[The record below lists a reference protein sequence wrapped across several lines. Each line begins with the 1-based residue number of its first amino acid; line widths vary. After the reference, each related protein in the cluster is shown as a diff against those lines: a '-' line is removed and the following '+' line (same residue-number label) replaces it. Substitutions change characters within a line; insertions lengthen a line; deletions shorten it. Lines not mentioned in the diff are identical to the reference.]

1 MKLKPLL
8 LKLMKFS
15 CFGIMLQ
22 MFFISF
28 LMAYDGNAQQKRVSV
43 KEVFIN
49 LNLQEVSMGEVFREI
64 ELKTDFVFNYD
75 DRVMQKKYSYVS
87 IQGRKTVA
95 DVLLYLSEIADLK
108 FKQVNNNI
116 NVENLK
122 NKSDKSKKLEIILQ
136 TRSISGRVTSYED
149 NEGLP
154 GVNVVEKG
162 TSNGTVTNV
171 QGNYTID
178 VSEGATLV
186 FSSVGYTTEEVT
198 IGNRSVIDL
207 TMTADIQ
214 QLQELVVIGYGTQ
227 EKRDV
232 TGSVSSVE
240 PKEFEDE
247 PIANVTQGL
256 QGKVAGV
263 NVTTSSGAPGG
274 NMIVRI
280 RGNNSVLGSNDP
292 LYVVDGVPIQA
303 GNNGSTHL
311 LSTINP
317 GDIESIE
324 VLKDASAT
332 AIYGSRGSN
341 GVILITTKSGK
352 SGRDVITFETSF
364 GTRSVERQLDM
375 MNSRQMAEIANER
388 NLNDGLPIIFD
399 NIDSLSRIDTD
410 WQEEIFRP
418 ALIQNHAITFSG
430 GNEKTQYLIS
440 GNYFDEEGIIEGSEF
455 KRGSIRLNLDQQ
467 VSDAF
472 KISGRLFVSRSA
484 NDEINDNGVLQSA
497 LNSPPFVPVYNS
509 DGTYVNAAT
518 LKQFSFSPSSGDNA
532 VALAKERY
540 DERILDRV
548 LGNVTGSYTIFENL
562 SLNVLL
568 GVDHLASKRDFYMPR
583 ILEGGLP
590 AGTGSKSFGSSTS
603 FLNENTLN
611 YIKAIGEDDE
621 LTVTAGFTWQTEQN
635 ESLNGSSSGF
645 VTDELLNNILSAGE
659 NFSAPSNNYNEWTL
673 ISYLGRINYIIN
685 DKYLFTISGRAD
697 GSSRFGEGNKW
708 GFFPSGAVAW
718 RISDENFMQ
727 NINQISNLKIRASYG
742 VSGNQA
748 ISPYESLQ
756 QFSDVTLAFGGTP
769 TSGFAATNLGNPDL
783 KWETTEEFNIGLEV
797 GLWEE
802 RLRFYID
809 YYTKDTDDLLARIN
823 LPPTSGFNNN
833 VQNIGSTRNKG
844 FEIQLGADL
853 IRNEKLNWTLN
864 MNGFRNV
871 NEVTE
876 TAGGQ
881 DRIAPG
887 LDIVGS
893 ANIVREGE
901 PLSAFYGLEVDG
913 LTEDGLYNFVD
924 NNNDGEINDA
934 DRVIL
939 GSPYPDFVYGIGT
952 NVSYGNFSLRVS
964 MQGELGRTLWNNNK
978 YRHMNSFHRGSN
990 QIEDVYFNRWT
1001 AENPDP
1007 NAPYPKATSNLNQA
1021 PSDWFLEDASYLRI
1035 QNVRLSYN
1043 IPFAD
1048 LDIPVFRSANVYISA
1063 QNLYTFTDYSWYTP
1077 DINTFSSGDLRI
1089 GIDQRAYPSAR
1100 TFMAGL
1106 KLGF

>member
-1 MKLKPLL
+1 MKKKLLLL
-8 LKLMKFS
+8 LKMTLFYS
-15 CFGIMLQ
+15 FIGLFLQ
-22 MFFISF
+22 GVVLNF
-28 LMAYDGNAQQKRVSV
+28 LFALPYNAQNFKSV
-43 KEVFIN
+43 KEVFVDVN
-49 LNLQEVSMGEVFREI
+49 FKDASLKEVFSVLES
-64 ELKTDFVFNYD
+64 KSGFSFGYD
-75 DRVMQKKYSYVS
+75 DNHLNKSTRIDLTAKNKSMEYILIEISKKTSL
-87 IQGRKTVA
+87 R
-95 DVLLYLSEIADLK
+95 
-108 FKQVNNNI
+108 FRQVNNDI
-116 NVENLK
+116 DV
-122 NKSDKSKKLEIILQ
+122 KLEKRKQKKIPEIEIIQ
-136 TRSISGRVTSYED
+136 TRNITGTVTSGED
-149 NEGLP
+149 GEPLP

-162 TSNGTVTNV
+162 TNNGTVTNI
-171 QGNYTID
+171 QGEYSLE
-178 VSEGATLV
+178 VSENASLV
-186 FSSVGYTTEEVT
+186 FSSVGYSTQEID
-198 IGNRSVIDL
+198 IGNRSVIDI
-207 TMTADIQ
+207 TMSPDVQ

-227 EKRDV
+227 KKSDV

-240 PKEFEDE
+240 PKDFEDE

-311 LSTINP
+311 LSTLNP

-341 GVILITTKSGK
+341 GVILITTKSGVA
-352 SGRDVITFETSF
+352 GRDLVTFETSF
-364 GTRSVERQLDM
+364 GSRSAERQIDM
-375 MNSRQMAEIANER
+375 MNSRQFAEIANER

-399 NIDSLSRIDTD
+399 NIDSLSRINTD
-410 WQEEIFRP
+410 WQDEIFRS
-418 ALIQNHAITFSG
+418 ALIQNHALTFSG

-440 GNYFDEEGIIEGSEF
+440 GNYFDEEGIIAGSDF

-472 KISGRLFVSRSA
+472 KVIGRLFVSRSV
-484 NDEINDNGVLQSA
+484 NNEITDNGVLQSA
-497 LNSPPFVPVYNS
+497 LNSPPFLPVRNP
-509 DGTYVNAAT
+509 DGSYVKAAT

-532 VALAKERY
+532 VALAQERF
-540 DERILDRV
+540 DERTLDRV
-548 LGNVTGSYTIFENL
+548 LGNITASYNIIENL
-562 SLNVLL
+562 TLSVLL
-568 GVDHLASKRDFYMPR
+568 GVDHLSTKRDFYMPR
-583 ILEGGLP
+583 VLEGGLP
-590 AGTGSKSFGSSTS
+590 AGSGSKSFNTSTS

-611 YIKAIGEDDE
+611 YRKTIGADDE
-621 LTVTAGFTWQTEQN
+621 LTVTGGFTWQTEQS
-635 ESLNGSSSGF
+635 EYLNGSSSGF

-659 NFSAPSNNYNEWTL
+659 NFSAPSNGFSEWTL
-673 ISYLGRINYIIN
+673 ISYLGRVNYIIN
-685 DKYLFTISGRAD
+685 NKYLFTISGRAD
-697 GSSRFGEGNKW
+697 GSSRFGAGNKW

-718 RISDENFMQ
+718 RISDEDFMK
-727 NINQISNLKIRASYG
+727 NINQISNLKIRTSYG

-748 ISPYESLQ
+748 ISPYQSLQ

-769 TSGFAATNLGNPDL
+769 TSGFAAANLGNPDL
-783 KWETTEEFNIGLEV
+783 KWETTKEFNVGLEV

-809 YYTKDTDDLLARIN
+809 YYTKDTDDLLARVN
-823 LPPTSGFNNN
+823 LPPTSGFSTN
-833 VQNIGSTRNKG
+833 VQNIGSTRNQG
-844 FEIQLGADL
+844 FEFQLGADV
-853 IRNEKLNWTLN
+853 IRSENLNWVLN
-864 MNGFRNV
+864 LNGFRNI

-901 PLSAFYGLEVDG
+901 PLSAFYGLKVDG
-913 LTEDGLYNFVD
+913 LTDDGLYNFVD
-924 NNNDGEINDA
+924 INKDGEINDA
-934 DRVIL
+934 DRVVL
-939 GSPYPDFVYGIGT
+939 GSPYADFVYGIG
-952 NVSYGNFSLRVS
+952 SDFAYGNFSLRVS
-964 MQGELGRTLWNNNK
+964 LQGELGKTLWNNNK

-990 QIEDVYFNRWT
+990 QIEDVFYNRWT
-1001 AENPDP
+1001 SENPNP

-1021 PSDWFLEDASYLRI
+1021 PSSWFLEDASYLRI

-1043 IPFAD
+1043 LPVSELNIPAFQ
-1048 LDIPVFRSANVYISA
+1048 SASVYISA
-1063 QNLYTFTDYSWYTP
+1063 QNLYTFTDYNWYTP